1 MMTTRVEA
9 LLQGQLAS
17 VTSVG
22 RRQIFQSVFKKKKK
36 KLSVQPSFGFNGN
49 CIWSQS
55 RTFVL
60 KSENGIF

>member
-22 RRQIFQSVFKKKKK
+22 RRQIFQSVLKKKKK
-36 KLSVQPSFGFNGN
+36 KSFSPAQF
-49 CIWSQS
+49 CQ
-55 RTFVL
+55 VL
-60 KSENGIF
+60 TGIVFGAKAGHLF